1 MQSKNNIAKIIISL
15 PICMGLVLF
24 ISSNILNT
32 TVKNDYIKVYGLYGN
47 KIDIADIEELS
58 LEEKIPTVNKMVNGI
73 MLANGKKKGYFNL
86 DHKNVRLYLYNGE
99 GPYIYIKTRKD
110 ECYLNLPTA
119 EKTKDL
125 YDEIMEEKS

>member
-1 MQSKNNIAKIIISL
+1 MQSKSNIAKIIISL

-58 LEEKIPTVNKMVNGI
+58 LEEKIPTVNKVVNGI
-73 MLANGKKKGYFNL
+73 ILGYGKKKGYFKL
-86 DHKNVRLYLYNGE
+86 LRQIRHRTCRTAG
-99 GPYIYIKTRKD
+99 KT
-110 ECYLNLPTA
+110 EYTG
-119 EKTKDL
+119 
-125 YDEIMEEKS
+125 I